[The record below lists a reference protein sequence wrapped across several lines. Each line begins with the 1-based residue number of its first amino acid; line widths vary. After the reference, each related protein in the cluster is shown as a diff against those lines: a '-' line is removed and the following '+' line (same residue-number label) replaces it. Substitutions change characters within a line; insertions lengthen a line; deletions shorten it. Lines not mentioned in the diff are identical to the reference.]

1 MNSFQ
6 DRESVYPQLDPFKA
20 LFDDDTVMMD
30 NFHDQIVMRSA
41 SVMYTNQKREHS
53 FDSTVITNCTQS
65 ASSEFPSMQFTM
77 KHEDTEK
84 QLQATSYRLSIQ
96 NKKTNFQSLA
106 DDFPLS
112 VLPYSHAIGQQ
123 SRTVK
128 SRDMYSSSYTQ
139 SGPFVPIFDANKI
152 PTTQQRCN
160 LTERTSTF
168 VDEKLYDPEATVRQR
183 AESELTKST
192 AVDFTA
198 LDCKNEMTEIN
209 DLQEQIKHRK
219 TQYRLDLD
227 RWQMEEMQVRPQ
239 LLCILSLYRYV
250 DCSKYNAN

>member
-6 DRESVYPQLDPFKA
+6 DRESVYPQVDPSKA

-41 SVMYTNQKREHS
+41 SVMYTNQKRENS

-65 ASSEFPSMQFTM
+65 ACSEFPSVQFTM
-77 KHEDTEK
+77 E
-84 QLQATSYRLSIQ
+84 
-96 NKKTNFQSLA
+96 NKKNNFQSLA

-123 SRTVK
+123 SRSVK
-128 SRDMYSSSYTQ
+128 SRDMYSSSYPQ

-209 DLQEQIKHRK
+209 DLQEQIMHRK